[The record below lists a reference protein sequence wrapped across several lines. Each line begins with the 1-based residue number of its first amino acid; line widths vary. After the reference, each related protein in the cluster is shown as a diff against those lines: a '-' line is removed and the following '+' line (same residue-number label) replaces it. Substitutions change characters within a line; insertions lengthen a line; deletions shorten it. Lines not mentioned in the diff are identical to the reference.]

1 MSRSR
6 RKPIIKDGPR
16 NYKKS
21 SSYWRQIRR
30 VIRDKVKYLSE
41 DLEDKQLPNPKEII
55 NDYNYSD
62 YRFDT
67 RFMGDKELS
76 EKYSRK

>member
-6 RKPIIKDGPR
+6 RKPIIKDGPK

-21 SSYWRQIRR
+21 SFYWRQIRR
-30 VIRDKVKYLSE
+30 VIKGRVKYLSE
-41 DLEDKQLPNPKEII
+41 NLEDKQLPDPKEII

-67 RFMGDKELS
+67 RFIGDKELS